1 MIVRPKIRNFIC
13 TTAHP
18 VGCHRQ
24 VAEQIQQAKA
34 ALPMEKAVHNVL
46 IIGCSTGYGLA
57 SRIAASISSDA
68 ATLGVMFEKPATEVR
83 CGSAGWYNNM
93 AAEALL
99 KSERPDQQIHTVNA
113 DAFSQETKDQVIE
126 LATEK
131 YGKFDLVIYS
141 LAAPRRKDPVTGE
154 IWQSVLKPIGEPFE
168 GITLDTDNEVLK
180 SVSIE
185 PATDDEI
192 EHTVKVMGGEDWA
205 DWMSQL
211 HAAELLAVG
220 CETVAYHYVGREL
233 TWPIYGQATIGRA
246 KAHLEETAHEISRQL
261 KDIDAKAFIGVLKA
275 VVTQS
280 SSAIPIMP
288 LYIAILYDVMKEE
301 GTHETAM
308 DQILRFFST
317 QLLSSGRRVEDGVRL
332 RVDDYEMADSVQA
345 EVARRWA
352 AVTDD
357 SLPELADLRG
367 YREDFLKLF
376 GFCCT
381 DVDYDQD
388 IDLLMGQAQTRVA
401 L

>member
-18 VGCHRQ
+18 VGCRKQ
-24 VAEQIQQAKA
+24 VAEQIEQAKS
-34 ALPMEKAVHNVL
+34 ALPMKKSVHNVL

-57 SRIAASISSDA
+57 SRIAASITCDA

-99 KSERPDQQIHTVNA
+99 KAEHPDQQIHTINA
-113 DAFSQETKDQVIE
+113 DAFSQETKDQVID
-126 LATEK
+126 LATQN

-185 PATDDEI
+185 PATNDEI
-192 EHTVKVMGGEDWA
+192 EQTVKVMGGEDWA

-211 HAAELLAVG
+211 HAADLLAVG

-246 KAHLEETAHEISRQL
+246 KAHLEDTAHAINKQL
-261 KDIDAKAFIGVLKA
+261 ADIDAKAFIGVLKA

-288 LYIAILYDVMKEE
+288 LYIAMLYDVMKEE
-301 GTHETAM
+301 GSHESPIE
-308 DQILRFFST
+308 QILRFFDE
-317 QLLSSGRRVEDGVRL
+317 QLLSPDRRVEGGVRM
-332 RVDDYEMADSVQA
+332 RVDDLEMADSVQN
-345 EVARRWA
+345 EVARRWQV
-352 AVTDD
+352 VTDD

-376 GFCCT
+376 GFACA

-388 IDLLMGQAQTRVA
+388 IDLLTGRAHTRA
-401 L
+401 LL

>member
-1 MIVRPKIRNFIC
+1 MIVRPKVRNFIC

-18 VGCHRQ
+18 QGCRSQ
-24 VAEQIQQAKA
+24 VAEQIEKAKA
-34 ALPMEKAVHNVL
+34 ALPMRPLHNVL

-57 SRIAASISSDA
+57 SRIAASVACDA
-68 ATLGVMFEKPATEVR
+68 ATLGVMYEKPASEKR

-93 AAEALL
+93 AAEELL
-99 KSERPDQQIHTVNA
+99 KAEHPEQQIHTINA

-126 LATEK
+126 LATQK
-131 YGKFDLVIYS
+131 FGKFDLVIYS

-154 IWQSVLKPIGEPFE
+154 IWQSVLKPIGESFE
-168 GITLDTDNEVLK
+168 GITLDTDTEKLK

-185 PATDDEI
+185 PATDEEI
-192 EHTVKVMGGEDWA
+192 EQTVKVMGGEDWA
-205 DWMSQL
+205 DWMRQL
-211 HAAELLAVG
+211 HAADLLAVG

-246 KAHLEETAHEISRQL
+246 KAHLEETAHDISRQL
-261 KDIDAKAFIGVLKA
+261 EEINAKAFIGVLKG

-288 LYIAILYDVMKEE
+288 LYIAMLYDVMKEE
-301 GTHETAM
+301 GTHETPIE
-308 DQILRFFST
+308 QILRFFST
-317 QLLSSGRRVEDGVRL
+317 KLLNENRLVEDGVRL
-332 RVDDYEMADSVQA
+332 RVDDYEMADSVQD
-345 EVARRWA
+345 EVARRWQ

-376 GFCCT
+376 GFGCA

-388 IDLLMGQAQTRVA
+388 VDPETGHAHTKALL
-401 L
+401 